1 MSDERPRPEYGEY
14 STPEEQLARMG
25 EPVDAAAP
33 AVPPATPEAPAS
45 PAALVPPAP
54 QPPALPA
61 PGSLGPLPL
70 LDQAPPGL
78 PPFGSRPFGG
88 AGAPTAPGAYGSAPA
103 VASAPPSRT
112 RGAILADRIVTVA
125 LLAYGLI
132 NVLTGIPQY
141 LDLAGIANQSFAA
154 AGIPGEF
161 TNFAQG
167 DALGATAAF
176 ILAIGFALTVWV
188 AVRRLRR
195 GRVAWWIPLLG
206 FVLTFIP
213 IAICLSIAL
222 MGDPAFI
229 DYVASQTAQ

>member
-14 STPEEQLARMG
+14 SSPEEQLARMG
-25 EPVDAAAP
+25 EAADAAP
-33 AVPPATPEAPAS
+33 AAEPPAHD
-45 PAALVPPAP
+45 AALIPPALQPPAP
-54 QPPALPA
+54 PA

-70 LDQAPPGL
+70 LDQPPAGL
-78 PPFGSRPFGG
+78 PPFGARPFGG
-88 AGAPTAPGAYGSAPA
+88 AGAPGALGSAPA
-103 VASAPPSRT
+103 VAFAPPRRSA
-112 RGAILADRIVTVA
+112 GAILADRIVTVA

-132 NVLTGIPQY
+132 TVLTGIPQY

-161 TNFAQG
+161 TSTAQS
-167 DALGATAAF
+167 DALGVTAAF
-176 ILAIGFALTVWV
+176 ILAIGFALTAWI

-195 GRVAWWIPLLG
+195 GRVAWWVPLIG

-213 IAICLSIAL
+213 IAICLSVAL

-229 DYVASQTAQ
+229 DYVASQTPQ